1 MDIYTTRWGG
11 SVLRRSVLSLM
22 ILLFACAGL
31 LATEPAES
39 SAPAEAAENVE
50 SAESAEAEEATELT
64 EAEEIGKD
72 DIDILIET
80 IICQKYPTLIKETLV
95 DHMLD
100 NGRQYLGRPYKFRNP
115 RGEIMDCSNFVRYL
129 YSMEGLTIP
138 RTASQQAA
146 FTTKI
151 PLSEV
156 QKGDLLFFKGRSLAS
171 SRVGHV
177 GMVIEVNGDQVK
189 MIHSS
194 NRGIVIDDIS
204 MNYYKRRFIQAG
216 RVAELQDSY
225 ASIRLIHAKPTVSAG
240 QQAGQL

>member
-1 MDIYTTRWGG
+1 MIIDKTGCGR
-11 SVLRRSVLSLM
+11 SLRCKFLLSM
-22 ILLFACAGL
+22 ILLLFMWAGL
-31 LATEPAES
+31 LATEPTE
-39 SAPAEAAENVE
+39 PTGPTEAAEPSE
-50 SAESAEAEEATELT
+50 TEELSEAIEL
-64 EAEEIGKD
+64 EKD
-72 DIDILIET
+72 DIDVLIES
-80 IICQKYPTLIKETLV
+80 IIVQKYPLLIKETLV
-95 DHMLD
+95 DHMLEF
-100 NGRQYLGRPYKFRNP
+100 GRQYLGRPYKFRNP

-194 NRGIVIDDIS
+194 NRGVVIDDIS
-204 MNYYKRRFIQAG
+204 MAYYKKRFIQAG

-225 ASIRLIHAKPTVSAG
+225 ASIRLIHAY
-240 QQAGQL
+240 